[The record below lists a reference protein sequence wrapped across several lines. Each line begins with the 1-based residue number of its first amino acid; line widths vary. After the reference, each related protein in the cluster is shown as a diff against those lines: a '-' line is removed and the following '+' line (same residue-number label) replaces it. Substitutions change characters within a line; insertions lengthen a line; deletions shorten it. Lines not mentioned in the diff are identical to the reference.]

1 MTMGR
6 LIPVALALGAL
17 AFGALAVLTARTNV
31 AAVPPPPNDNFA
43 DAQAIA
49 SLPFADLNVSTSAAT
64 TQLGEPSPSMG
75 DCESITNTVWYTF
88 TPAADAVLQG
98 DTFGSDFDTV
108 LAVYTGATL
117 PALTNVACN
126 DDAGSELLQSKVV
139 FSAMAG
145 VTYRF
150 QVGGFPGTDESGRL
164 DFHLAVA
171 SAPLNDDF
179 ANAEAIPSIP
189 FTAGPFSTDGATV
202 QGGEPSPCGGIGKT
216 VWYDFTPSVN
226 MNLQADTFG
235 SDYDTV
241 LAVYTGATL
250 NTLTSI
256 ACNDDAP
263 DAFQSQLEFSA
274 TGGVTY
280 HFQAGGFLGGSGNLV
295 LHLAQGAADADG
307 DGVPDSSDNCPNW
320 PNPTQNLPPWP
331 VPEDD
336 PDCDGFASPHE
347 VFVGTEPLL
356 ACGPGAWPPDIDSN
370 GHVQIDDVAFV
381 AGKFGLV
388 SGETGYT
395 PRAELGSANGV
406 IQIDDVAAAAGWFGK
421 AC

>member
-17 AFGALAVLTARTNV
+17 AFGALAPLSTRPNV

-49 SLPFADLNVSTSAAT
+49 SLPFADLNVSTSGAT
-64 TQLGEPSPSMG
+64 TELGEPSPSMG

-88 TPAADAVLQG
+88 TPTADAVLQG

-108 LAVYTGATL
+108 LGVYTGATL

-126 DDAGSELLQSKVV
+126 DDVGGELLQSKVV

-226 MNLQADTFG
+226 MDLQADTFG

-263 DAFQSQLEFSA
+263 EAFQSQLEFSA
-274 TGGVTY
+274 TGGVAY
-280 HFQAGGFLGGSGNLV
+280 HFQAGGFTGGSGNLV
-295 LHLAQGAADADG
+295 FHLAQAAGDADG
-307 DGVPDSSDNCPNW
+307 DGWTDQAEQFIGTDPQNACVPN
-320 PNPTQNLPPWP
+320 
-331 VPEDD
+331 
-336 PDCDGFASPHE
+336 G
-347 VFVGTEPLL
+347 
-356 ACGPGAWPPDIDSN
+356 WPPDPRPAPDGN
-370 GHVQIDDVAFV
+370 GVVQVDDVTFAASSFGSTTSPRAEIASQNGAVQIDDVTAF
-381 AGKFGLV
+381 ASRFG
-388 SGETGYT
+388 EM
-395 PRAELGSANGV
+395 
-406 IQIDDVAAAAGWFGK
+406 
-421 AC
+421 C